1 MTTNGVAAERLRWHC
16 RSMVAV
22 LAHIRDIEEW
32 LGQGWQVAMV
42 PVHPVQRA
50 YGRCW
55 VWRVA

>member
-1 MTTNGVAAERLRWHC
+1 MTP
-16 RSMVAV
+16 V
-22 LAHIRDIEEW
+22 LAHMRDIEEW
-32 LGQGWQVAMV
+32 IGQGWFAALV